1 MIRRREWIRHTVG
14 DRMTIARTT
23 HMQCVTGRVGGLYSL
38 GYEACGVIHIH
49 WIYVLAIKVYTSTLQ
64 W

>member
-1 MIRRREWIRHTVG
+1 
-14 DRMTIARTT
+14 MTIARTT